1 MVSRAPGLAL
11 LDIIVIVAMV
21 ITAAAFAAGL
31 IVNSGI
37 DTVPG
42 AVAGAALFM
51 VMASAHFALT
61 RTVRSGAVSG
71 RIDQLE
77 EAVLILDS
85 DLQRIDQVED
95 DVARLDLLT
104 DRVERLDQA
113 MVTRDGSE
121 EGLERIDRLSADF
134 ENLHARL
141 DALRTDLEGEARAQR
156 EKISSELRL
165 LEGLFKQ
172 LSRELTAAA
181 AANGAQP
188 SSGEADRAQTALPPI
203 PSEAEISEL
212 VEEVAEEIELVEEAA
227 EESGSISEVE
237 PPVLVS
243 ETLILTDVPL
253 VLEDEEEEAVEELS
267 EPVEELSERV
277 AVDVRAIVEAIE
289 EKSIELHLQPV
300 FDLTTRKVR
309 YLEALSRLRIAGD
322 ELIPP
327 EDFIPV
333 AEAEGLM
340 PQVDNMMLVKSVQL
354 LRRLG
359 RDSIEAV
366 FCNLSTQSLLDSE
379 FYPELI
385 EFMDENSALSDSLF
399 FEFAEKSLLALSPNG
414 LENLNAL
421 GRLGFRFSLNH
432 VADLDIDYAGL
443 RDNYFRFVK
452 IPAALLEGLDEAGIA
467 ARQLKRELESFGLT
481 LVVERLEDPSTL
493 ERLKEL
499 DIEFAQ
505 GHALAAPKPFGS
517 DLLRGL
523 DETGAA

>member
-1 MVSRAPGLAL
+1 MA
-11 LDIIVIVAMV
+11 
-21 ITAAAFAAGL
+21 ITATAFAAGL

-42 AVAGAALFM
+42 VVAGAALFM

-61 RTVRSGAVSG
+61 RTARSGVVSG

-104 DRVERLDQA
+104 DRVERLDQ
-113 MVTRDGSE
+113 VVVNRDGTEDGS
-121 EGLERIDRLSADF
+121 GRIDRLSADF
-134 ENLHARL
+134 ETLHARL

-156 EKISSELRL
+156 DRISSELRL

-172 LSRELTAAA
+172 LSRDLTTAAA
-181 AANGAQP
+181 AGGQP
-188 SSGEADRAQTALPPI
+188 ASGEAYRAQTALPPI
-203 PSEAEISEL
+203 PGVAQIDEAVDVLQVIEL
-212 VEEVAEEIELVEEAA
+212 NDTAEFLDEDESPAPVAETLVLT
-227 EESGSISEVE
+227 EV
-237 PPVLVS
+237 
-243 ETLILTDVPL
+243 L
-253 VLEDEEEEAVEELS
+253 VLEDDVEDEAETGEQPAIDS
-267 EPVEELSERV
+267 G
-277 AVDVRAIVEAIE
+277 AVLEAIKE
-289 EKSIELHLQPV
+289 RSIELHLQPV
-300 FDLTTRKVR
+300 FDLLTRKVR
-309 YLEALSRLRIAGD
+309 YLEALSRLRTAD
-322 ELIPP
+322 DQLIPP
-327 EDFIPV
+327 EDFIPI
-333 AEAEGLM
+333 AEAERVM

-359 RDSIEAV
+359 PDSVEGV

-385 EFMDENSALSDSLF
+385 EFMEENSALSETLF
-399 FEFAEKSLLALSPNG
+399 FEFAETSLLALSPNG

-452 IPAALLEGLDEAGIA
+452 IPATLIDGMDEAGIG
-467 ARQLKRELESFGLT
+467 ARQLKRELEAFGLT
-481 LVVERLEDPSTL
+481 LVVERLEDAS
-493 ERLKEL
+493 RLDQLKDFGVEL
-499 DIEFAQ
+499 AQ
-505 GHALAAPKPFGS
+505 GHGLAAPKPFGS

-523 DETGAA
+523 DETSAA

>member
-1 MVSRAPGLAL
+1 MASVVSRAPGLAL
-11 LDIIVIVAMV
+11 LDIVVIVAMA
-21 ITAAAFAAGL
+21 ITAVAFAAGL
-31 IVNSGI
+31 IANSGI

-42 AVAGAALFM
+42 VVAGAALFM

-113 MVTRDGSE
+113 MLNRDGSE

-156 EKISSELRL
+156 EKISTELRL
-165 LEGLFKQ
+165 IEGLFKQ
-172 LSRELTAAA
+172 LSRELTTAAGA
-181 AANGAQP
+181 GISHAPGETSGAQ
-188 SSGEADRAQTALPPI
+188 AALPPVL
-203 PSEAEISEL
+203 SEIEVENL
-212 VEEVAEEIELVEEAA
+212 VEEVRDAIENIEEGGNQG
-227 EESGSISEVE
+227 ESVTEQE
-237 PPVLVS
+237 PAILVS
-243 ETLILTDVPL
+243 ETLVLTDVPL
-253 VLEDEEEEAVEELS
+253 VLEDDDEEAIEELTQ
-267 EPVEELSERV
+267 PV
-277 AVDVRAIVEAIE
+277 AVDTRAVLEAIE
-289 EKSIELHLQPV
+289 EKRIELYLQPV

-309 YLEALSRLRIAGD
+309 YLEALSRLRSASD

-333 AEAEGLM
+333 AEADGLM

-359 RDSIEAV
+359 RDSVEGV

-399 FEFAEKSLLALSPNG
+399 FELAEKSLLTLSPNG

-452 IPAALLEGLDEAGIA
+452 IPAMLLEGLDEAGIA

-481 LVVERLEDPSTL
+481 LVIERLEDQSTL
-493 ERLKEL
+493 ERLKDL
-499 DIEFAQ
+499 DIELAQ
-505 GHALAAPKPFGS
+505 GYALAAPKPFGS

>member
-1 MVSRAPGLAL
+1 MARIVSQAPGLAL
-11 LDIIVIVAMV
+11 LDIVVILAMGV
-21 ITAAAFAAGL
+21 TATAFAVGL

-42 AVAGAALFM
+42 VVAGAALFM

-61 RTVRSGAVSG
+61 RTARSGVVSG

-113 MVTRDGSE
+113 VVNRDGSE
-121 EGLERIDRLSADF
+121 YGSERLDRLSADF

-141 DALRTDLEGEARAQR
+141 DALRTDLEGEARTQR
-156 EKISSELRL
+156 DRISSELRL

-172 LSRELTAAA
+172 LSRDLTSAAA
-181 AANGAQP
+181 PGGQP
-188 SSGEADRAQTALPPI
+188 GSGEAYRAQTALPPI
-203 PSEAEISEL
+203 PGEAKIHEAVDVLEVIELSEGA
-212 VEEVAEEIELVEEAA
+212 EEVAEEASPILVT
-227 EESGSISEVE
+227 
-237 PPVLVS
+237 
-243 ETLILTDVPL
+243 ETLVLAEAL
-253 VLEDEEEEAVEELS
+253 VLEDGVEEERETS
-267 EPVEELSERV
+267 EP
-277 AVDVRAIVEAIE
+277 AAIDSGTVLEAIKE
-289 EKSIELHLQPV
+289 RSIELHLQPV
-300 FDLTTRKVR
+300 FDLVTRKVR
-309 YLEALSRLRIAGD
+309 YLEALTRLRAGD
-322 ELIPP
+322 DQLIPP

-333 AEAEGLM
+333 AEAEGVM
-340 PQVDNMMLVKSVQL
+340 PQVDNMMLVKTVQL

-359 RDSIEAV
+359 PDSIEGV
-366 FCNLSTQSLLDSE
+366 FCNLSTQSLLDGE

-385 EFMDENSALSDSLF
+385 EFMEENGALSESLF
-399 FEFAEKSLLALSPNG
+399 FEFAEKALLALSPNG

-452 IPAALLEGLDEAGIA
+452 IPAALLYGMDEAGIG
-467 ARQLKRELESFGLT
+467 ARQLKRELEAFGLT
-481 LVVERLEDPSTL
+481 LVVERLEDASSL
-493 ERLKEL
+493 HRLKNFGIEL
-499 DIEFAQ
+499 AQ
-505 GHALAAPKPFGS
+505 GHGLAAPKPFGS

-523 DETGAA
+523 DETSAA

>member
-1 MVSRAPGLAL
+1 MARIVSQAPGLAL
-11 LDIIVIVAMV
+11 LDLIVIIAMA
-21 ITAAAFAAGL
+21 ITATAFAAGL

-42 AVAGAALFM
+42 VVAGAAIFM

-61 RTVRSGAVSG
+61 RTARSGVVSG

-113 MVTRDGSE
+113 VVNRDGTGEGSE
-121 EGLERIDRLSADF
+121 RLDRLSADF

-141 DALRTDLEGEARAQR
+141 DALRIDLEGEARAQR
-156 EKISSELRL
+156 DRIASELRS

-172 LSRELTAAA
+172 LSRDLTVAAA
-181 AANGAQP
+181 SNGQ
-188 SSGEADRAQTALPPI
+188 SSSAEAYRAQTALPPI
-203 PSEAEISEL
+203 PGEAKIDETVNVIEL
-212 VEEVAEEIELVEEAA
+212 IELSDTAEEVNEEDA
-227 EESGSISEVE
+227 
-237 PPVLVS
+237 PVLIT
-243 ETLILTDVPL
+243 ETLVLTDPL
-253 VLEDEEEEAVEELS
+253 VLEDEIEKDGETS
-267 EPVEELSERV
+267 EPAAIDAA
-277 AVDVRAIVEAIE
+277 AVLEAIKE
-289 EKSIELHLQPV
+289 RSTELHLQPV
-300 FDLTTRKVR
+300 FDLATRKVR
-309 YLEALSRLRIAGD
+309 YLEALTRLRTAD
-322 ELIPP
+322 DRLIPP
-327 EDFIPV
+327 DDFVPV
-333 AEAEGLM
+333 AEAEGVM

-359 RDSIEAV
+359 PDSVDGV

-385 EFMDENSALSDSLF
+385 EFMEENSGLSESLF
-399 FEFAEKSLLALSPNG
+399 FEFAEKALLALSPNG

-452 IPAALLEGLDEAGIA
+452 IPASMLDGMDEAGIS
-467 ARQLKRELESFGLT
+467 ARQLKRELEAFGLT
-481 LVVERLEDPSTL
+481 LVVERLEDASSL
-493 ERLKEL
+493 DRLKDFGVEL
-499 DIEFAQ
+499 AQ
-505 GHALAAPKPFGS
+505 GHGLAAPKPFGS
-517 DLLRGL
+517 EVLRGL
-523 DETGAA
+523 DETSAA

>member
-11 LDIIVIVAMV
+11 LDIIVIVAMAV
-21 ITAAAFAAGL
+21 TAAAFAAGL

-61 RTVRSGAVSG
+61 RTARSGAVSG

-113 MVTRDGSE
+113 MVNRDGSE
-121 EGLERIDRLSADF
+121 EGLERIDRLSHDF

-181 AANGAQP
+181 GAGTV
-188 SSGEADRAQTALPPI
+188 SATGESYRAQTAMPPI
-203 PSEAEISEL
+203 PSEIEVEDL
-212 VEEVAEEIELVEEAA
+212 VEEVRDAIETIEQGGNDG
-227 EESGSISEVE
+227 GSISEVE
-237 PPVLVS
+237 PAVLVS

-253 VLEDEEEEAVEELS
+253 VLEDEEAVEELS
-267 EPVEELSERV
+267 EPVEELSEPA
-277 AVDVRAIVEAIE
+277 AVDARAIVKAIE

-309 YLEALSRLRIAGD
+309 YLEALSRLRSAGD

-327 EDFIPV
+327 EGFIPI
-333 AEAEGLM
+333 AAAEGLM

-359 RDSIEAV
+359 RDSVEGV

-379 FYPELI
+379 FFPELI

-414 LENLNAL
+414 LENLSAL

-523 DETGAA
+523 DEASAA

>member
-1 MVSRAPGLAL
+1 MA
-11 LDIIVIVAMV
+11 
-21 ITAAAFAAGL
+21 ITAVAFAAGL

-61 RTVRSGAVSG
+61 RTARSGIVSG

-113 MVTRDGSE
+113 VVNRDGSE
-121 EGLERIDRLSADF
+121 EGSERLDRLSSDF

-141 DALRTDLEGEARAQR
+141 DALRIDLEGEARAQR
-156 EKISSELRL
+156 DRISSELRL

-172 LSRELTAAA
+172 LSRDLTTAASA
-181 AANGAQP
+181 GGQP
-188 SSGEADRAQTALPPI
+188 SSGEAYRAQTALPPI
-203 PSEAEISEL
+203 PGEAQIDEAVDVLQVIEL
-212 VEEVAEEIELVEEAA
+212 NDATDEVVEE
-227 EESGSISEVE
+227 ES
-237 PPVLVS
+237 PVLMT
-243 ETLILTDVPL
+243 ETLVLTEAL
-253 VLEDEEEEAVEELS
+253 VLEDDFEQAEETSEAATID
-267 EPVEELSERV
+267 RA
-277 AVDVRAIVEAIE
+277 AVLEAIKE
-289 EKSIELHLQPV
+289 RSIELHLQPV
-300 FDLTTRKVR
+300 FDLLTRKVR
-309 YLEALSRLRIAGD
+309 YLEALTRLRTAD
-322 ELIPP
+322 DQLIPP
-327 EDFIPV
+327 EDFIPI
-333 AEAEGLM
+333 AEAEGVM

-359 RDSIEAV
+359 PDSVEGV

-385 EFMDENSALSDSLF
+385 EFMEENSVLSDSLY

-452 IPAALLEGLDEAGIA
+452 IPAALLDGMDEAGIS
-467 ARQLKRELESFGLT
+467 ARQLKRELEAFGLT
-481 LVVERLEDPSTL
+481 LVVERLEDASSL
-493 ERLKEL
+493 DRLKDFGVEL
-499 DIEFAQ
+499 AQ
-505 GHALAAPKPFGS
+505 GHGLAAPKPFGS

-523 DETGAA
+523 DETNAA

>member
-1 MVSRAPGLAL
+1 MARIVSQAPGLAL
-11 LDIIVIVAMV
+11 LDLIVIIAMA

-42 AVAGAALFM
+42 VVAGAALFM

-61 RTVRSGAVSG
+61 RTARSGVVSG

-104 DRVERLDQA
+104 DRVERLDQ
-113 MVTRDGSE
+113 VVVNRDGSE
-121 EGLERIDRLSADF
+121 EGSERLDRLSADF

-156 EKISSELRL
+156 DRIASELRS

-172 LSRELTAAA
+172 LSRDLTAAA
-181 AANGAQP
+181 GSGGQP
-188 SSGEADRAQTALPPI
+188 NSGEAYRAQTALPPI
-203 PSEAEISEL
+203 PGEVQIGEAVDVL
-212 VEEVAEEIELVEEAA
+212 QVIELSDAA
-227 EESGSISEVE
+227 EEVNEE
-237 PPVLVS
+237 DAPVLAT
-243 ETLILTDVPL
+243 ETLVLTEAL
-253 VLEDEEEEAVEELS
+253 VLEDEVDEAEETS
-267 EPVEELSERV
+267 EPAAIDTR
-277 AVDVRAIVEAIE
+277 AVLEAIKE
-289 EKSIELHLQPV
+289 RSIELHLQPV
-300 FDLTTRKVR
+300 FDLATRKVR
-309 YLEALSRLRIAGD
+309 YLEALTRLRTAD
-322 ELIPP
+322 DQLIPP
-327 EDFIPV
+327 DDFIPI
-333 AEAEGLM
+333 AEAEGVM
-340 PQVDNMMLVKSVQL
+340 PEVDNMMLVKSVQL

-359 RDSIEAV
+359 PDSVEGV
-366 FCNLSTQSLLDSE
+366 FCNLSTQSLLDGE

-385 EFMDENSALSDSLF
+385 EFMEENSGLSESLF
-399 FEFAEKSLLALSPNG
+399 FEFAEKALLALSPNG

-452 IPAALLEGLDEAGIA
+452 IPASLLNGMDEAGIS
-467 ARQLKRELESFGLT
+467 ARQLKRELEAFGLT
-481 LVVERLEDPSTL
+481 LVVERLEDASIL
-493 ERLKEL
+493 DRLKDFGVEL
-499 DIEFAQ
+499 AQ
-505 GHALAAPKPFGS
+505 GHGLAAPKPFGS
-517 DLLRGL
+517 DVLRGL
-523 DETGAA
+523 DETSAA

>member
-1 MVSRAPGLAL
+1 MARIVSQAPGLAL
-11 LDIIVIVAMV
+11 LDLIVIIAMA

-42 AVAGAALFM
+42 VVAGAALFM

-61 RTVRSGAVSG
+61 RTARSGVVSG

-104 DRVERLDQA
+104 DRVERLDQ
-113 MVTRDGSE
+113 VVVNRDGSE
-121 EGLERIDRLSADF
+121 EGSERLDRLSADF

-141 DALRTDLEGEARAQR
+141 DALRTDLEGEARVQR
-156 EKISSELRL
+156 DRISNELRS

-172 LSRELTAAA
+172 LSRDLTAAA
-181 AANGAQP
+181 GSGGQ
-188 SSGEADRAQTALPPI
+188 SSSVEAYRAQTALPPI
-203 PSEAEISEL
+203 PGEVQIGEAVDVL
-212 VEEVAEEIELVEEAA
+212 QVIELGDAA
-227 EESGSISEVE
+227 EEVNVDNA
-237 PPVLVS
+237 PVLMT
-243 ETLILTDVPL
+243 ETLVLTEPL
-253 VLEDEEEEAVEELS
+253 VLEDEVEEEGETSGLAAIDTRAVL
-267 EPVEELSERV
+267 
-277 AVDVRAIVEAIE
+277 EAIKE
-289 EKSIELHLQPV
+289 RNIELYLQPV
-300 FDLTTRKVR
+300 FDLATRKVR
-309 YLEALSRLRIAGD
+309 YLESLTRLRTAD
-322 ELIPP
+322 DQLIPP
-327 EDFIPV
+327 EDFIPI
-333 AEAEGLM
+333 AEAEGVM

-359 RDSIEAV
+359 PDSIDGV
-366 FCNLSTQSLLDSE
+366 FCNLSTQSLLDGE

-385 EFMDENSALSDSLF
+385 EFMEENSGLSESLF
-399 FEFAEKSLLALSPNG
+399 FEFAEQALLALSPNG

-452 IPAALLEGLDEAGIA
+452 IPASLLDGMDEAGIS
-467 ARQLKRELESFGLT
+467 ARQLKRELEAFGLT
-481 LVVERLEDPSTL
+481 LVVERLEDASIL
-493 ERLKEL
+493 DRLKDFGVEL
-499 DIEFAQ
+499 AQ
-505 GHALAAPKPFGS
+505 GRGLAAPKPFGS
-517 DLLRGL
+517 DMLRGL
-523 DETGAA
+523 DEIGAA

>member
-1 MVSRAPGLAL
+1 MARIVSQAPGLAL
-11 LDIIVIVAMV
+11 LDLIVIIAMA
-21 ITAAAFAAGL
+21 ITATAFAAGL

-42 AVAGAALFM
+42 VVAGAALFM

-61 RTVRSGAVSG
+61 RTARSGVVSG

-113 MVTRDGSE
+113 VVNRDGSE
-121 EGLERIDRLSADF
+121 GGSERLDRLSADF

-141 DALRTDLEGEARAQR
+141 DALRIDLEGEARTQR
-156 EKISSELRL
+156 DRIASELRS

-172 LSRELTAAA
+172 LSRDLTAAA
-181 AANGAQP
+181 GSNGQS
-188 SSGEADRAQTALPPI
+188 SSGEAYRAQTALPPI
-203 PSEAEISEL
+203 PGEAKIDEL
-212 VEEVAEEIELVEEAA
+212 ADVIQVIELGDAGEELN
-227 EESGSISEVE
+227 EEDA
-237 PPVLVS
+237 PVLIT
-243 ETLILTDVPL
+243 ETLVLTEPL
-253 VLEDEEEEAVEELS
+253 VLEDEADEDGETSGPAAIDAEAVL
-267 EPVEELSERV
+267 
-277 AVDVRAIVEAIE
+277 EAIKE
-289 EKSIELHLQPV
+289 RSTELHLQPV
-300 FDLTTRKVR
+300 FDLATRKVR
-309 YLEALSRLRIAGD
+309 YLEALTRLRTAD
-322 ELIPP
+322 DQLIPP
-327 EDFIPV
+327 DDFVPV
-333 AEAEGLM
+333 AEAEGVM

-359 RDSIEAV
+359 PDSVDGV

-385 EFMDENSALSDSLF
+385 EFMEENSGLSESLF
-399 FEFAEKSLLALSPNG
+399 FEFAEKALLALSPNG

-432 VADLDIDYAGL
+432 VSDLDIDYAGL

-452 IPAALLEGLDEAGIA
+452 IPASLLDGMDEAGIS
-467 ARQLKRELESFGLT
+467 ARQLKRELEAFGLT
-481 LVVERLEDPSTL
+481 LVVERLEDASIL
-493 ERLKEL
+493 DRLKDFGVEL
-499 DIEFAQ
+499 AQ
-505 GHALAAPKPFGS
+505 GHGLAAPKPFGS
-517 DLLRGL
+517 DVLRGL
-523 DETGAA
+523 DETSAA

>member
-1 MVSRAPGLAL
+1 MASTVSRGPGLAV
-11 LDIIVIVAMV
+11 LDLIVIAAMA
-21 ITAAAFAAGL
+21 ITATAFAAGL

-37 DTVPG
+37 DTMPG
-42 AVAGAALFM
+42 VVAGAALFM

-61 RTVRSGAVSG
+61 RTARSGPVSG

-113 MVTRDGSE
+113 MVNRDESG
-121 EGLERIDRLSADF
+121 EGFERIDRLSTDF

-141 DALRTDLEGEARAQR
+141 DALRTDLESEARAQR

-172 LSRELTAAA
+172 LSREFTAAA
-181 AANGAQP
+181 GNGGEP
-188 SSGEADRAQTALPPI
+188 GTGEAYRARTALPPI
-203 PSEAEISEL
+203 PSEIEIDDL
-212 VEEVAEEIELVEEAA
+212 VAEVRDAIEIA
-227 EESGSISEVE
+227 EESGDDVE
-237 PPVLVS
+237 TVSGEEPAILVS
-243 ETLILTDVPL
+243 ETLVLTDVAL
-253 VLEDEEEEAVEELS
+253 VLEDEDEDAVEELS
-267 EPVEELSERV
+267 EPA
-277 AVDVRAIVEAIE
+277 AVNAGAIVEAIQE
-289 EKSIELHLQPV
+289 RSIELHLQPI

-309 YLEALSRLRIAGD
+309 YLEALSRLRAASD
-322 ELIPP
+322 ELVQP

-340 PQVDNMMLVKSVQL
+340 PQIDNMMLVKSVQL

-359 RDSIEAV
+359 PDSVEGV
-366 FCNLSTQSLLDSE
+366 FCNISTQSLLDAE

-385 EFMDENSALSDSLF
+385 EFMEENSALGDSLF
-399 FEFAEKSLLALSPNG
+399 FEFAEKALLALSPNG

-421 GRLGFRFSLNH
+421 GQLGFRFSLNH

-452 IPAALLEGLDEAGIA
+452 IPAALLDSLDEAGIG
-467 ARQLKRELESFGLT
+467 ARQLKRELEGFGLT
-481 LVVERLEDPSTL
+481 LIVERLEDASSL
-493 ERLKEL
+493 DRLKDL
-499 DIEFAQ
+499 DIELAQ

>member
-1 MVSRAPGLAL
+1 MARIVSRAPGLAL
-11 LDIIVIVAMV
+11 LDLIVIIAMA
-21 ITAAAFAAGL
+21 ITATAFAAGL
-31 IVNSGI
+31 IVNSDI

-42 AVAGAALFM
+42 VVAGAALFM

-61 RTVRSGAVSG
+61 RTARSGIVSG

-104 DRVERLDQA
+104 DRVERLDQ
-113 MVTRDGSE
+113 VVVNRDGSE
-121 EGLERIDRLSADF
+121 GGSERLDRLSADF

-156 EKISSELRL
+156 DRIASELRS

-172 LSRELTAAA
+172 LSRDLTDAAGS
-181 AANGAQP
+181 NGQS
-188 SSGEADRAQTALPPI
+188 SSGEAYRAQTALPPI
-203 PSEAEISEL
+203 PSEAQIGERL
-212 VEEVAEEIELVEEAA
+212 EEPVDVIQVIELSNAA
-227 EESGSISEVE
+227 EDFAQDEA
-237 PPVLVS
+237 PVLAT
-243 ETLILTDVPL
+243 ETLVLTEAL
-253 VLEDEEEEAVEELS
+253 VLEDDAEVVRDTSELAAIDAEAML
-267 EPVEELSERV
+267 
-277 AVDVRAIVEAIE
+277 EAIKE
-289 EKSIELHLQPV
+289 RSIELHLQPV
-300 FDLTTRKVR
+300 FDLATRKVR
-309 YLEALSRLRIAGD
+309 YLEALTRLCIAD
-322 ELIPP
+322 DRLIPP
-327 EDFIPV
+327 DDFVPV
-333 AEAEGLM
+333 AEAEGVM

-359 RDSIEAV
+359 PDSVDGV

-385 EFMDENSALSDSLF
+385 EFMEENSGLSESLF
-399 FEFAEKSLLALSPNG
+399 FEFAEKALLALSPNG

-452 IPAALLEGLDEAGIA
+452 IPASLLDGMDEAGIS
-467 ARQLKRELESFGLT
+467 ARQLKRELEAFGLI
-481 LVVERLEDPSTL
+481 LVVERLEDASNL
-493 ERLKEL
+493 DRLKEFGVEL
-499 DIEFAQ
+499 AQ
-505 GHALAAPKPFGS
+505 GHGLAAPKPFGS
-517 DLLRGL
+517 DVLRGL
-523 DETGAA
+523 DETSAA